1 MNIIDTMISNVDHHN
16 DCREPQYSVS
26 MFYDRSGDG
35 IIVFGCDI
43 CCSYTNYQSSKAEIF
58 DILTSKAEIFDILN
72 GTSLKN
78 VSFARIEL
86 LTKDQLERR
95 KVNIRPIFEK
105 NGTMSNLSFEIRYR
119 HDDSVDCF
127 DVIFHNGSD
136 EAAQRRFFEC
146 AVSEKGIDFSQRL
159 YYAQGVYRA
168 QISYH
173 FEIKDF
179 AEVMTV
185 LDTMSKHEIH

>member
-16 DCREPQYSVS
+16 DCQEPQYSAR

-35 IIVFGCDI
+35 IITFGCDI

-58 DILTSKAEIFDILN
+58 DILD

-78 VSFARIEL
+78 VSFASTEL

-95 KVNIRPIFEK
+95 KVNVQPIFER
-105 NGTMSNLSFEIRYR
+105 NGTISNLSFEIRYR
-119 HDDSVDCF
+119 HDDSVDRF
-127 DVIFHNGSD
+127 DVVFDNGSD
-136 EAAQRRFFEC
+136 EAAQRRFFEY
-146 AVSEKGIDFSQRL
+146 AVSEKGIDFGQRL
-159 YYAQGVYRA
+159 YYPQGVYKA
-168 QISYH
+168 QIFYR
-173 FEIKDF
+173 FETKDF

>member
-16 DCREPQYSVS
+16 DCREPQYSAS

-35 IIVFGCDI
+35 IIAFGCDI
-43 CCSYTNYQSSKAEIF
+43 CCSYTNYQSSK
-58 DILTSKAEIFDILN
+58 DEIFDILN

-119 HDDSVDCF
+119 HDDSIDYF

-136 EAAQRRFFEC
+136 EVAQRRFFEY

-159 YYAQGVYRA
+159 YYPLNVYKA

-173 FEIKDF
+173 FDTKDF

-185 LDTMSKHEIH
+185 LDTMSKYEIN

>member
-16 DCREPQYSVS
+16 DCREPQYSAS

-35 IIVFGCDI
+35 IITFGCAI

-58 DILTSKAEIFDILN
+58 DILD

-78 VSFARIEL
+78 VSFARTEL

-95 KVNIRPIFEK
+95 KVNVRPIFER

-119 HDDSVDCF
+119 HDDSVDYF
-127 DVIFHNGSD
+127 DVIFRNGSD
-136 EAAQRRFFEC
+136 EAAQRRFFEY
-146 AVSEKGIDFSQRL
+146 AVSKKGIDFPPAWEVINLASNTVRHVDD
-159 YYAQGVYRA
+159 VYLK
-168 QISYH
+168 SVTV
-173 FEIKDF
+173 EKTNWIKS
-179 AEVMTV
+179 EGNY
-185 LDTMSKHEIH
+185 

>member
-16 DCREPQYSVS
+16 DCQEPQYSAR

-35 IIVFGCDI
+35 IITFGCDI

-58 DILTSKAEIFDILN
+58 DILD

-78 VSFARIEL
+78 VSFASTEL

-95 KVNIRPIFEK
+95 KVNVQPIFER
-105 NGTMSNLSFEIRYR
+105 NGAISNLSFEIRYR
-119 HDDSVDCF
+119 HDDSVDRF

-159 YYAQGVYRA
+159 YYQQGVYRA